1 MELIKRHKGLAIVGS
16 LTLVLLIII
25 FIISSRMIFTS
36 GTTEYGNRLNELV
49 KIDKSTTDKM
59 KEEIGAMEEVEK
71 ISTRTQGKIIRITIT
86 YTDKTGKDK
95 AKEIAKKA
103 LTYFEEDVV
112 KCYDFEF
119 LLTQN
124 IEVEE
129 GKEDPSFTIAG
140 TKHPDKENIS
150 WTRN

>member
-16 LTLVLLIII
+16 LTLVLLVII

-36 GTTEYGNRLNELV
+36 GLSEYGSRLNGV
-49 KIDKSTTDKM
+49 TKIDKNIAVRL
-59 KEEIGAMEEVEK
+59 KEEIGEMEEVEK
-71 ISTRTQGKIIRITIT
+71 ITTRTQGKIIYTTIT
-86 YTDKTGKDK
+86 YTEKTSKDK
-95 AKEIAKKA
+95 AKEIAKKV
-103 LTYFEEDVV
+103 LTYYNEDVI
-112 KCYDFEF
+112 KDYDFEF
-119 LLTQN
+119 ILTQN

-150 WTRN
+150 WTKN

>member
-16 LTLVLLIII
+16 LTLVLLVII

-36 GTTEYGNRLNELV
+36 GLSEYGSRLNGV
-49 KIDKSTTDKM
+49 TKIDKNIAVRL
-59 KEEIGAMEEVEK
+59 KEEIGKMEEVEK
-71 ISTRTQGKIIRITIT
+71 ITTRTQGKIIYTTIT
-86 YTDKTGKDK
+86 YTEKTSKDK
-95 AKEIAKKA
+95 AKEIAKKV
-103 LTYFEEDVV
+103 LTYYNEDII
-112 KCYDFEF
+112 KDYDFEF
-119 LLTQN
+119 ILTQN

-150 WTRN
+150 WTKN

>member
-16 LTLVLLIII
+16 LTLVLLVII

-36 GTTEYGNRLNELV
+36 GLSEYGSRLNGV
-49 KIDKSTTDKM
+49 TKIDKNIAVRL
-59 KEEIGAMEEVEK
+59 KEEIGKMEEVEK
-71 ISTRTQGKIIRITIT
+71 ITTRTQGKIIYTTIT
-86 YTDKTGKDK
+86 YTEKTSKDK
-95 AKEIAKKA
+95 AKEIAKKV
-103 LTYFEEDVV
+103 LTYYNEDVI
-112 KCYDFEF
+112 KDYDFEF
-119 LLTQN
+119 ILTQN

-150 WTRN
+150 WTKN